1 MKMKLRNI
9 LLVTFG
15 ILAAVGNQ
23 ASAQSA
29 IDGFKPDVSG
39 MVTDVELGQGRF
51 KYIAGTFTQV
61 NGTTRNNLARINHNG
76 SLDTTYNPA
85 PNSGVSDIAIKDNQ
99 AIVIGGFST
108 IGGGP
113 SGGIARLNLNGTND
127 GTFTAAISGAVCVA
141 IQADGKVV
149 VGGHFTTVGG
159 VQRLRLARFNTDG
172 SLDMDFARNIGNS
185 VFGVTIQ
192 KDGKIL
198 ITGQFTTVDGQNRFY
213 FARLNS
219 NGTLDAAFGSSLTT
233 PGGNGTTYASAV
245 QPDGKIIVAGD
256 FTRFGDLV
264 NPRNRIVRLTSAGDI
279 DTTFAPSFD
288 GPTFDVKV
296 QPDGKVLVGG
306 RFVTVNGA
314 TRGGLARIAMNGAV
328 DTTFVTNTSVT
339 VPIDYQVNRI
349 AIQPDGGIVI
359 GGAFTQV
366 NGFAGYNR
374 LARVYPD
381 GRLDADTVLTIVGGP
396 ATTMVSLP
404 NGQTLLGGG
413 FTNVGGAA
421 RQGMARIGWTGANDS
436 SFANPQLTGW
446 VYSIGVQK
454 NGGYIAGGDFTSAG
468 GGAQAKLARIL
479 SNGAIDGA
487 FAPTFNAGA
496 YINSVVI
503 QPDGKIVIAG
513 SFTTVNGISKARVA
527 RLNASGS
534 LDMSFTAN
542 VDQPPLV
549 MALQADG
556 KILIGGYFENVGG
569 VPHSALARLN
579 SDGNVDSSF
588 SPTIGGI
595 PIHEVYEIAIDR
607 NGGILVGGKFDS
619 VNSVPRQNMAR
630 LQSSGTLDT
639 TFVGPSLDGPVLK
652 IVPDLNHSLYIAGRF
667 LNIGGIPTPG
677 IGQLTDI
684 GQVVGFPNTGAND
697 VLSMT
702 IRSDNKILLSGYF
715 TTVNGQP
722 RAQFAA
728 LRGVTATG
736 SEIIANPA
744 SLVWQRSPYDTEVM
758 RAEFERSS
766 DGVTYTPLGEA
777 TRGANSEWVLNMPN
791 ANATGYVRVR
801 GYAGDFSV
809 QKSVFE
815 QVVYV
820 QKPPISAVPF
830 DFDGDGKTDIGI
842 FRPTAGL
849 AEWWINQ
856 SSTGQTPA
864 LQFGTTT
871 DKIVPADY
879 TGDGKAD
886 IAYFRPASGEWFVL
900 RSENFS
906 FYSLPFGT
914 NGDIPAPGD
923 YDGDGKADY
932 AVFRPGSGTWFVSQS
947 SGAGTRIFQFGING
961 DKPVV
966 ADYDG
971 DGKADVGIFR
981 PSQGEWWVQRSVAG
995 LLSMQFGSG
1004 TDKPV
1009 QGDFTGDGKADVAFW
1024 RPSTGEWFI
1033 VRSENNSF
1041 YSFPFGANGD
1051 TPSPG
1056 DYDGDGKFDA
1066 TVFRSSSATWYIG
1079 RTSAGTLI
1087 VQFGASTDKPIPN
1100 AYVP

>member
-1 MKMKLRNI
+1 MKLRNI
-9 LLVTFG
+9 LLVTLG
-15 ILAAVGNQ
+15 ILVAVGNQ
-23 ASAQSA
+23 ALAQSA
-29 IDGFKPDVSG
+29 IDGFKPDVNGS
-39 MVTDVELGQGRF
+39 VTDVEIGQGRF
-51 KYIAGTFTQV
+51 KYIAGVFTQV
-61 NGTTRNNLARINHNG
+61 NGTPRSNLARINHSG

-85 PNSGVSDIAIKDNQ
+85 PNAGVSDIAIKDNQ
-99 AIVIGGFST
+99 AIVVGGFTSIGGAS
-108 IGGGP
+108 

-127 GTFTAAISGAVCVA
+127 GTFTASISGPVCLAV
-141 IQADGKVV
+141 QADGKVI
-149 VGGHFTTVGG
+149 VGGHFTNVGG
-159 VQRLRLARFNTDG
+159 VLRLRLARFNADG
-172 SLDMDFARNIGNS
+172 SLDMDFAPNIGNS
-185 VFGVTIQ
+185 VFGVAIQ

-198 ITGQFTTVDGQNRFY
+198 ITGQFTTVDGQNRY
-213 FARLNS
+213 SFARLNS
-219 NGTLDAAFGSSLTT
+219 NGTLDTTFGSSMTT
-233 PGGNGTTYASAV
+233 PGANGTAYASAV
-245 QPDGKIIVAGD
+245 QPDGRIIVAGD
-256 FTRFGDLV
+256 FTRFGDLT
-264 NPRNRIVRLTSAGDI
+264 NPRNRIVRLTPAGDI

-296 QPDGKVLVGG
+296 QPDGRVLVGG

-314 TRGGLARIAMNGAV
+314 TRGGLARISMNGAI

-421 RQGMARIGWTGANDS
+421 RQGLARIGWTGGNDS

-454 NGGYIAGGDFTSAG
+454 NGGYIVGGDFTSAG
-468 GGAQAKLARIL
+468 GGTQSKLARIL
-479 SNGAIDGA
+479 SNGAVDGS

-496 YINSVVI
+496 YINAVAI
-503 QPDGKIVIAG
+503 QPDGKIIIAG
-513 SFTTVNGISKARVA
+513 SFTTVNGTARTRVA

-534 LDMSFTAN
+534 LDMSFNAN

-569 VPHSALARLN
+569 VTHAALARLN
-579 SDGNVDSSF
+579 IDGNVDSTF
-588 SPTIGGI
+588 NPVIGGV
-595 PIHEVYEIAIDR
+595 PIHEVYEITIDR

-619 VNSVPRQNMAR
+619 VNSVPRQNIAR
-630 LQSSGTLDT
+630 LQTNGALDT
-639 TFVGPSLDGPVLK
+639 TFVGPTIDGPVLK
-652 IVPDLNHSLYIAGRF
+652 IVPDLNRSIYIAGRF

-677 IGQLTDI
+677 VGQLTDI

-728 LRGVTATG
+728 LRSNTASG

-744 SLVWQRSPYDTEVM
+744 SLVWQRSPYETEVT
-758 RAEFERSS
+758 RAEFERST
-766 DGVTYTPLGEA
+766 DGITYTPIGEG
-777 TRGANSEWVLNMPN
+777 TRGTNSEWVLNMAN

-801 GYAGDFSV
+801 GFAADFSV

-815 QVVYV
+815 QLVYV
-820 QKPPISAVPF
+820 QKPPVTAVPF

-842 FRPTAGL
+842 FRPAGP
-849 AEWWINQ
+849 ASEWWVNR
-856 SSTGQTPA
+856 SSTGMTFA
-864 LQFGTTT
+864 LQFGSST
-871 DKIVPADY
+871 DRITPADY

-886 IAYFRPASGEWFVL
+886 IAFFRPASGEWFVL
-900 RSENFS
+900 RSEDFS
-906 FYSLPFGT
+906 FFSFPFGT
-914 NGDIPAPGD
+914 NGDVPVPAD
-923 YDGDGKADY
+923 YDADGKADY
-932 AVFRPGSGTWFVSQS
+932 AVFRPASATWFISQS
-947 SGAGTRIFQFGING
+947 SGAPTRIEQFGVNG

-981 PSQGEWWVQRSVAG
+981 PSQGEWWVQRSLAG
-995 LLSMQFGSG
+995 LLSMAFGTG

-1009 QGDFTGDGKADVAFW
+1009 QGDYTGDGKADVALW
-1024 RPSTGEWFI
+1024 RPSTGEWFV
-1033 VRSENNSF
+1033 VRSENSSF
-1041 YSFPFGANGD
+1041 YSFPFGVNGD
-1051 TPSPG
+1051 SPSPG
-1056 DYDGDGKFDA
+1056 DYDGDGRFDA
-1066 TVFRSSSATWYIG
+1066 TVFRAPSATWFIA
-1079 RTSAGTLI
+1079 RTSAGTQI